1 VALALVGCTVLPVG
15 EESAPLIGGTADPG
29 DPQTILIRTAEPKGT
44 QNYTYCSGT
53 VVSPHVVLT
62 AAHCVSPAFL
72 GGNPGFEIFLGSN
85 LMDQAQSGDPKLFA
99 ATQASYFDQ
108 NFSGMVGMGHDV
120 GVLIAK
126 DPINVTPAP
135 LQRVALDQK
144 VVGHPLRLIGFGET
158 TASDLNTVGERFQAT
173 TTVAALNAAEM
184 ESGVDGKQICAG
196 DSGGPSYLKDAQGVE
211 HVAGIHSWNID
222 KDTCKGGGWDT
233 RVDVYLPF
241 IDRYIEMYDPGVV
254 AMPDLL
260 PGPDLAM
267 NPDLTMPPPPAPMG
281 GCSVGG
287 RQPGALAPLIALLL
301 LTGVASGRWRRSRR
315 RGPT

>member
-1 VALALVGCTVLPVG
+1 MLPAG
-15 EESAPLIGGTADPG
+15 DEQEPLIDGTADPG

-44 QNYTYCSGT
+44 QSYSYCSGT

-62 AAHCVSPAFL
+62 AAHCLSPAFV
-72 GGNPGFEIFLGSN
+72 GANAGFEIFLGTN

-99 ATQASYFDQ
+99 ATQADYFDQ
-108 NFSGMVGMGHDV
+108 DFSGMVGMGHDV

-144 VVGHPLRLIGFGET
+144 VVGHALRLIGFGET

-173 TTVAALNAAEM
+173 TTIAALNSAEM

-196 DSGGPSYLKDAQGVE
+196 DSGGPSYLKDTQGVE
-211 HVAGIHSWNID
+211 YVAGIHSWNID

-233 RVDVYLPF
+233 RVDVCLPF
-241 IDRYIEMYDPGVV
+241 IDKFIEMYDPGVV

-287 RQPGALAPLIALLL
+287 ARKGALAPLLLL
-301 LTGVASGRWRRSRR
+301 GCLYGIFVRKRPSARR
-315 RGPT
+315 